1 MGEIVVGVDGSSAAA
16 EVVSWAA
23 EEAALRGGTL
33 RVVSVAQSPSAWMD
47 MGEALGGAVSA
58 TMSDA
63 DLEAVSMA
71 VIDEALSRA
80 VLPEHVELL
89 KDARLG
95 HPGDVLVRASSG
107 ADLLVVGSSGRGD
120 IGSVLL
126 GSVGLHCVHH
136 AQCPVVVIPTK
147 QRT

>member
-1 MGEIVVGVDGSSAAA
+1 MGEIVVGVDGSGAAA
-16 EVVSWAA
+16 DVLSWAA
-23 EEAALRGGTL
+23 SEAALRGAVL
-33 RVVSVAQSPSAWMD
+33 RVISVTQSPTTWMD

-63 DLEAVSMA
+63 DLETVSMA
-71 VIDEALSRA
+71 AIDQALGRA
-80 VLPEHVELL
+80 TLPAHVEVI

-95 HPGDVLVRASSG
+95 HPGDVLVRACVE
-107 ADLLVVGSSGRGD
+107 AELLVVGSSGRGD

-136 AQCPVVVIPTK
+136 APCPVVVIPTK
-147 QRT
+147 SRT